1 LGSTYHQQKKYT
13 LPEEMTSAPQ
23 QGLETRNGSQML
35 PSEPPAGFGMLGSP
49 YSVSDSLLTPA
60 QVGVHK
66 GDDMGSVVDAVKGM
80 AFYVDQIGFGESSN
94 RLTQGMPLKPLG
106 INYFMNTGQTCS
118 NGATMYQYYEG
129 IPQGNALGEKVKT
142 AMKEMGLP
150 GLRGL
155 APGMLEDA
163 QGALNP
169 GPLLDAML
177 GTGYPQCKQVMKM
190 VGDAYGHVADPATG
204 ASWIESPETA
214 FKGNDNLMYQTR
226 WIQDKM
232 IDRDKWEE
240 TPKNYNPDGS
250 PKEDVSGFTNMIT
263 RPSTMAVVAGLLVI
277 AFGLLISKKK

>member
-1 LGSTYHQQKKYT
+1 
-13 LPEEMTSAPQ
+13 MTTVPQ
-23 QGLETRNGSQML
+23 QGLEDRNGSEML
-35 PSEPPAGFGMLGSP
+35 PANPPAGFGMLGSP

-66 GDDMGSVVDAVKGM
+66 GDEMGSVVDAVKGM
-80 AFYVDQIGFGESSN
+80 AFYVDQIGFGESSS

-129 IPQGNALGEKVKT
+129 IPQGNALGEKVKK

-177 GTGYPQCKQVMKM
+177 GTGYPQCTQVMKM
-190 VGDAYGHVADPATG
+190 VGDAYGHVSDPDTG

-214 FKGNDNLMYQTR
+214 FKGTDNLMYQTR

-232 IDRDKWEE
+232 IDREKWEA
-240 TPKNYNPDGS
+240 TPKDYNPDGTPIS
-250 PKEDVSGFTNMIT
+250 ETSGFTNMIT
-263 RPSTMAVVAGLLVI
+263 QPSTMAVVAGLIII